1 MKKRHE
7 HQLKRQDQINAGAY
21 DGRFKVKVV
30 PNKKKKLSKEGAR
43 GPFSKNTK
51 PSSFKDGFSLKSN
64 S

>member
-21 DGRFKVKVV
+21 DGIYKVKVV

-51 PSSFKDGFSLKSN
+51 PSSSKDGFSLKSN